1 MDKASKYLKTA
12 TLMKEI
18 SMKVNSMEKASS
30 LIDMVQFMKGCL
42 LMVRFK
48 DLGAILQEAK
58 LNI

>member
-1 MDKASKYLKTA
+1 MDLASKNLKTA

-18 SMKVNSMEKASS
+18 YMKVNSMEKANSP
-30 LIDMVQFMKGCL
+30 IDMAQLMRGCL

>member
-1 MDKASKYLKTA
+1 MDLVSKYLKTA

-18 SMKVNSMEKASS
+18 SMKVSFMEKASS
-30 LIDMVQFMKGCL
+30 HIDMVQLMKGCL
-42 LMVRFK
+42 IMVRFK